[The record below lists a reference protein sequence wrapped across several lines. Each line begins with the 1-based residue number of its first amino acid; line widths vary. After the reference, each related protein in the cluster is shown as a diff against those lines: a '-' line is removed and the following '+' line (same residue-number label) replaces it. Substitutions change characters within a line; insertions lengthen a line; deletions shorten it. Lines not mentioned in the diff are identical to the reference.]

1 MRVHLMKVNG
11 GINSFRK
18 FSIKIFRKQVDRF
31 VLLDVILRCILK
43 ILTIISLWMGPSAN
57 QQN

>member
-1 MRVHLMKVNG
+1 MKVNG